1 LRRTCAGERGYH
13 TRGVSRACW
22 ASLSKQRHFRSES
35 HPYSMWR
42 DRRRRPEEWQP
53 LDPPFPASEKVTRTS
68 RHTTVYRV
76 GIAFPLAFCLTD
88 RSTIRDESPIE
99 RTTVGASKPVPATV
113 RSGRLGWLPTLEKG
127 RPKKP
132 LILSMDD
139 CQSSQSSLEQEVTR
153 STTRTAEHRRSK
165 AQIK

>member
-22 ASLSKQRHFRSES
+22 ASLSKQRYFRSES

-42 DRRRRPEEWQP
+42 DRVERPGERQP

-68 RHTTVYRV
+68 RLHRV
-76 GIAFPLAFCLTD
+76 GITFPLAFCLTD
-88 RSTIRDESPIE
+88 RSTICDKSPID

-139 CQSSQSSLEQEVTR
+139 RQSSQSCSEQEVTR
-153 STTRTAEHRRSK
+153 STTRTVEHRRRRAK
-165 AQIK
+165 IR